1 MPKRQQ
7 HECNFA
13 DPSGILVDRCELR
26 RNALKRLLALTTLL
40 GSAAWSATTA
50 GEELAKANKP
60 SSNTTPWPFRNQV
73 DRFVLYSNHPL
84 QTANKLLQEWSQLKS
99 DIEEVLQVSCDRGE
113 YHLVIFD
120 RDETFKDYIQHY
132 FPKVPLRRALFIK
145 HRGPGIIFTYH
156 HDDVLTDIRH
166 EGTHALLS
174 EACGTLPLW
183 LDEGLAEYFET
194 PRDQRFAGSP
204 HLKETRWRARL
215 GQIPDLQRLESSS
228 QISDMDNTDYRDAW
242 AWVHFML
249 HRSQES
255 RALLNG
261 YLAQAR
267 QLGEG
272 FHFHS
277 QIPKVLPDL
286 RNEFVAH
293 FRSYPVT
300 LDH

>member
-1 MPKRQQ
+1 MPIRQQ
-7 HECNFA
+7 QKHDFT
-13 DPSGILVDRCELR
+13 DPSFFLNGRGDLR
-26 RNALKRLLALTTLL
+26 RKALKQLLALTALL
-40 GSAAWSATTA
+40 GSAAWSTLSA
-50 GEELAKANKP
+50 GEELGTANKL
-60 SSNTTPWPFRNQV
+60 SSNTTPWPFRKHV
-73 DRFVLYSNHPL
+73 DRFVLYSNHQL
-84 QTANKLLQEWSQLKS
+84 GTANELLQEWLQLKS
-99 DIEEVLQVSCDRGE
+99 DIEQLLQLSCDRGE

-120 RDETFKDYIQHY
+120 RDETYKDYIQHY

-145 HRGPGIIFTYH
+145 HRGPGIIFTYNH
-156 HDDVLTDIRH
+156 EDVLTDIRH

-174 EACGTLPLW
+174 EVCGTLPLW

-194 PRDQRFAGSP
+194 PRDQRFSGSP

-215 GQIPDLQRLESSS
+215 GQIPDLQRLESTS
-228 QISDMDNTDYRDAW
+228 QISEMDNTDYRDAW

-255 RALLNG
+255 RSLLNG
-261 YLAQAR
+261 YLAKAHQFD
-267 QLGEG
+267 EG

-293 FRSYPVT
+293 FRSYPVS